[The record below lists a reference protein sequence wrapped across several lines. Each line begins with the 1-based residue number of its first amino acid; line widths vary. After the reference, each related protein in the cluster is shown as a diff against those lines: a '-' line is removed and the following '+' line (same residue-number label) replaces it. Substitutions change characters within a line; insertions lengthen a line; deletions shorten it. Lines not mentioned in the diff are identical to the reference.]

1 MRRWPASPS
10 VDSVF
15 ILFGFRTSH
24 RRLGVRTM
32 TCDVCGVT
40 AAQGLVKR
48 STKFT
53 LFFIPLF
60 PVKRATYLRECTHCG
75 ASRWLDERQV
85 ASLMA

>member
-1 MRRWPASPS
+1 
-10 VDSVF
+10 VNVVF

-32 TCDVCGVT
+32 ACDVCGFT

-60 PVKRATYLRECTHCG
+60 PVKRPSYLRECTHCG
-75 ASRWLDERQV
+75 ATRPLHENQV
-85 ASLMA
+85 TSLMS